1 MTSCLPA
8 RREEVGAPPPDRP
21 LHHPRPG
28 IYDAVLRSDL
38 WALPALGTGHRLGI
52 QNAPAGGPSQIRS
65 DQISEK
71 MARGKLRGLSN
82 SWPLCVSRDL
92 ERRPPAG
99 GRAPLRQKGPLRE
112 GLCALALSAPALQE
126 GAPQSA
132 RPVPRAVWAS
142 AGVGHRPRGAAG
154 EAARLH
160 FERATLTPSRGG
172 GQHRSSAATFKLVGI
187 LVERRHASSCMS
199 ASAADST
206 GRSGRC
212 WISQTACCWGRARD
226 GWK

>member
-1 MTSCLPA
+1 MKCT
-8 RREEVGAPPPDRP
+8 PPPGF
-21 LHHPRPG
+21 H
-28 IYDAVLRSDL
+28 I
-38 WALPALGTGHRLGI
+38 
-52 QNAPAGGPSQIRS
+52 
-65 DQISEK
+65 
-71 MARGKLRGLSN
+71 
-82 SWPLCVSRDL
+82 WPLCVSRDL

-172 GQHRSSAATFKLVGI
+172 GQHRSSAATTKLVGI
-187 LVERRHASSCMS
+187 LVEACIKLHGCIGCGLNRSIRPLLDLTDGVLLGAGPRRLEKSRVKWRAKGCL
-199 ASAADST
+199 
-206 GRSGRC
+206 GRQVVVHGHSEQGCALVGLCLIMCEVGVRC
-212 WISQTACCWGRARD
+212 RRCLRVKQA
-226 GWK
+226 